1 MVKFAANLTMLFT
14 ELPFM
19 DRFEAAH
26 KAGFTHVEFLFPYA
40 FEADE
45 ILEKLEKY
53 NLKVVLF
60 NMPPGDWEA
69 GERGFAAI
77 PGREEEF
84 RASVDLGL
92 HYARKLGCKQI
103 HAMSGIKDPSSSY
116 EKHVETFTDNF
127 RYAADAS
134 EKDGITV
141 LVEPLNP
148 RNMPGYFVAHQR
160 EAAELIAK
168 LGRPNVKLQFDT
180 YHAQIVDGDLTT
192 LIRDL
197 APVIGHIQI
206 ASVPDR
212 NEPVDGEINYPYIF
226 KLLDEVGY
234 EGWIGCEYNPK
245 GKTKDGLGWVE
256 PYL

>member
-1 MVKFAANLTMLFT
+1 MPNIAANLTMLFT
-14 ELPFM
+14 ETPFM

-40 FEADE
+40 FDADE
-45 ILEKLEKY
+45 IAEKLTTY
-53 NLKVVLF
+53 NLKQVLF
-60 NMPPGDWEA
+60 NLPPGDWDA

-77 PGREEEF
+77 PGRETEF
-84 RASVDLGL
+84 RASVDVAL
-92 HYARKLGCKQI
+92 HYAKVLGCKQL
-103 HAMSGIKDPSSSY
+103 HAMSGIMDQEASY
-116 EKHVETFTDNF
+116 EKHVETFIQNF
-127 RYAADAS
+127 RYAADVFAK
-134 EKDGITV
+134 EGITL

-148 RNMPGYFVAHQR
+148 RDMPGYFVAHQR
-160 EAAELIAK
+160 EAVELIAK
-168 LGRPNVKLQFDT
+168 LDRANVKLQFDT

-206 ASVPDR
+206 ASVPER
-212 NEPVDGEINYPYIF
+212 NEPVDGEIHYPYLF
-226 KLLDEVGY
+226 KVLDEVGY

-245 GKTKDGLGWVE
+245 GTTEEGLSWLE

>member
-1 MVKFAANLTMLFT
+1 MAKFAANLTMLFT

-40 FEADE
+40 YDAYE
-45 ILEKLEKY
+45 ILEKLKKY
-53 NLKVVLF
+53 NLTVVLF
-60 NMPPGDWEA
+60 NMPPGDWDA

-84 RASVDLGL
+84 RTSVETAL
-92 HYARKLGCKQI
+92 HYARVLGCKQI
-103 HAMSGIKDPSSSY
+103 HAMSGIMDPSSSY
-116 EKHVETFTDNF
+116 DSHVATFIENF
-127 RYAADAS
+127 RYAADAC

-168 LGRPNVKLQFDT
+168 LDRPNVKLQLDT

-212 NEPVDGEINYPYIF
+212 NEPVDGEIHYPYIYTV
-226 KLLDEVGY
+226 LDEVGY

-245 GKTKDGLGWVE
+245 GTTEEGIGWVE
-256 PYL
+256 SYL